1 MLRLPHV
8 LESEYIGL
16 YHVCEKMI
24 RFMKK
29 IMLTSSHVHS
39 DRCQVAV
46 VVKPTHPSENYFGH
60 HNVTKFP
67 IQSLVFG
74 VNISAL
80 TSG

>member
-16 YHVCEKMI
+16 YHVCEKMR

-39 DRCQVAV
+39 DSCQVAV

-67 IQSLVFG
+67 IQSLV
-74 VNISAL
+74 
-80 TSG
+80 